1 VRKSGKAYPQSP
13 YVEFTLY
20 EAYKKRN
27 QLEKA
32 LRVIAS
38 LDTKELTKQ
47 QRAREKYL
55 LGTVLDTLGESL
67 DAKKAYKEAI
77 EADKESAWA
86 KLAQTALE
94 L

>member
-1 VRKSGKAYPQSP
+1 
-13 YVEFTLY
+13 VEFTLY

-27 QLEKA
+27 QLKKA

-55 LGTVLDTLGESL
+55 LGTVLDALGESL

-77 EADKESAWA
+77 DADKESAWA